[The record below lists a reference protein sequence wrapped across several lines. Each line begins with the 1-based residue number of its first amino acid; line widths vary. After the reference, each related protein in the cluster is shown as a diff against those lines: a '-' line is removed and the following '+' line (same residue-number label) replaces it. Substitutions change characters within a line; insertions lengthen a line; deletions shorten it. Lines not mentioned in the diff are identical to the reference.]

1 MIKVRGPDR
10 IEPRR
15 GLVEE
20 HNLGVERKGPCKP
33 GALAHAAGQLG
44 REFMRGARR
53 KTDHRE
59 LKEGEIVHHR
69 LRQLEMLAHR
79 HLDVL
84 KHRERRKQSPVL
96 EQDAPALLDIE
107 SILRQKRLGVMPKQ
121 RDVAGLGLIRPVIT
135 RISTD
140 LPWPEPPTMARI
152 SPR

>member
-1 MIKVRGPDR
+1 MIEVGGPDR

-33 GALAHAAGQLG
+33 GALTHAAGQLG

-84 KHRERRKQSPVL
+84 KHRERRKQSPSWNKMPQRFSISSRSCGKSVL
-96 EQDAPALLDIE
+96 ALC
-107 SILRQKRLGVMPKQ
+107 
-121 RDVAGLGLIRPVIT
+121 
-135 RISTD
+135 
-140 LPWPEPPTMARI
+140 
-152 SPR
+152 